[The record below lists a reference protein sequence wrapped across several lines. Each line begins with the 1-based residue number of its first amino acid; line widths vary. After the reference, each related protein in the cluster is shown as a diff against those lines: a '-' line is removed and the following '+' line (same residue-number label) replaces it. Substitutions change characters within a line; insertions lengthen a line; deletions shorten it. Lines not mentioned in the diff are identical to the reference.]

1 MIIIDNVSSAHA
13 ALLVLLAEQHR
24 DEDLEYLLKVAKDDS
39 KIGQHALIRGGA
51 LKGRQYNIWYD
62 GVQIISSLFFV
73 IQLLV
78 IIAVKKLSNIS
89 FHELATILNRCEHVS
104 KLLMDWL
111 IRQVGKA
118 IDCKNKQRKHFVS
131 ITFGIIDFGGI
142 LEANQETL

>member
-62 GVQIISSLFFV
+62 GVQLSHFYFLLSSTW
-73 IQLLV
+73 
-78 IIAVKKLSNIS
+78 LSS
-89 FHELATILNRCEHVS
+89 
-104 KLLMDWL
+104 
-111 IRQVGKA
+111 Q
-118 IDCKNKQRKHFVS
+118 
-131 ITFGIIDFGGI
+131 
-142 LEANQETL
+142 